1 MEDQKIAISLPV
13 LKACFEVTRI
23 LLPNVLLTKISKSKI
38 PQLVLETCASSF
50 GTSSTP
56 DVKRRMNFCNH

>member
-1 MEDQKIAISLPV
+1 MESQKIPISLPV

-23 LLPNVLLTKISKSKI
+23 FVPNVLLTKINKSKI
-38 PQLVLETCASSF
+38 TQLVLETCASSF

-56 DVKRRMNFCNH
+56 DVKRRMKFCNH